1 MVKQLGPEPSKAKV
15 KKALST
21 EDQHSHSDRQ
31 TVKSGGR
38 RCGKHAA
45 VPHDNR
51 NAMNSTLGVK
61 QMGQWVPILRSKVAY
76 RIRREGVLAAV
87 CQCVAATKHAFHQ
100 IVYDRWLDRRE
111 RRPSGRTYIIRED
124 EMVGPPPPAGERLY
138 RPFPRLPLLW
148 SIEGLAIDVS
158 AYSFVNYGSGRGRL
172 LLAAARLPFRRV
184 VGVEFAHSLHQ
195 DACENIAHYPR
206 DKIACA
212 DIVSLNLNAMD
223 FDLPAGNVVAFFF
236 NPFTVDVLEQVAQ
249 RIENACRAA
258 PRSVYIIFANSN
270 RLRVFAARPAFR
282 RFKPELLDRIRL
294 ATMAPVPIEFFSVG
308 LRAIRKYAF

>member
-1 MVKQLGPEPSKAKV
+1 
-15 KKALST
+15 
-21 EDQHSHSDRQ
+21 
-31 TVKSGGR
+31 
-38 RCGKHAA
+38 
-45 VPHDNR
+45 
-51 NAMNSTLGVK
+51 MNSTAGVK
-61 QMGQWVPILRSKVAY
+61 QMGQWVPIVCSKVAS
-76 RIRREGVLAAV
+76 RFRREGFLATV
-87 CQCVAATKHAFHQ
+87 RHCCGVTKHAFHQ

-111 RRPSGRTYIIRED
+111 RRPSGRTYIVRED

-148 SIEGLAIDVS
+148 SIEALAIDVS
-158 AYSFVNYGSGRGRL
+158 TYSFVDYGSGRGRL

-184 VGVEFAHSLHQ
+184 VGVEFARSLHQ

-223 FDLPAGNVVAFFF
+223 FDLPAGNIVAFFF

-258 PRSVYIIFANSN
+258 PRSVYIIFAQQQSPAGICGSPSFPAIQARVVRSNSACHDGARADRVLLRWPSSDSEVRIQ
-270 RLRVFAARPAFR
+270 RLSR
-282 RFKPELLDRIRL
+282 
-294 ATMAPVPIEFFSVG
+294 
-308 LRAIRKYAF
+308 